1 MYTWLKY
8 SNSLRTSERKLKFH
22 QEIFKPYV
30 AGNEKTEATKEKESK
45 EKPTNTLQC
54 KQQN

>member
-1 MYTWLKY
+1 MMYTWLKY

-45 EKPTNTLQC
+45 E
-54 KQQN
+54 